1 MHPPRNEQ
9 AQSIILYDTK
19 TFYFQLNF
27 NYLKPYLHS
36 KKKNEK
42 IHFFFFFFF
51 FFVKKNKPLT

>member
-27 NYLKPYLHS
+27 NYLKPYLDS
-36 KKKNEK
+36 KKKKKRKIKIFFIFFEK
-42 IHFFFFFFF
+42 NI
-51 FFVKKNKPLT
+51 PLT